1 MNEPRD
7 HLDMI
12 FKSMEGFANGGKL
25 DASELAEIIAIAERD
40 GQYDQN
46 EIRVLRSIISRI
58 KPEEVDD
65 EIRAQLAKISA
76 RIGAAA
82 S

>member
-25 DASELAEIIAIAERD
+25 DASELAEIIAIAED
-40 GQYDQN
+40 W
-46 EIRVLRSIISRI
+46 
-58 KPEEVDD
+58 
-65 EIRAQLAKISA
+65 LADVTGAGA
-76 RIGAAA
+76 RP
-82 S
+82 

>member
-25 DASELAEIIAIAERD
+25 DASELAEIIAIAERFYGD
-40 GQYDQN
+40 GNRYP
-46 EIRVLRSIISRI
+46 EI
-58 KPEEVDD
+58 
-65 EIRAQLAKISA
+65 
-76 RIGAAA
+76 AAA
-82 S
+82 SGIANPDLINVGQVITIP